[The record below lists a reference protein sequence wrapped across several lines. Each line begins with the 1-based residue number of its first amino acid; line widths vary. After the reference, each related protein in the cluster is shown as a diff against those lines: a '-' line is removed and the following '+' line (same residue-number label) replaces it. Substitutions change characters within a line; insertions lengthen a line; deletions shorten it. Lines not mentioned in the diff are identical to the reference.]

1 MATYDLEEQE
11 QIAEMKAWWKQYGNL
26 LAGVV
31 AAVSIA
37 IVAWQGWNWYQRNQ
51 AAQASAVFAVMQKA
65 VIESDAQRIKAASGE
80 LIEKYAGTA
89 YAPLAALMA
98 ARAMADA
105 GDAKTAKVQLLWV
118 AEHGKDELRDLARL
132 RLAALLLDDK
142 AYDEALQ
149 QLDGSPGA
157 GFAVRF
163 QDSRGDV
170 LRAQGKTAEARPAY
184 QTALAKLEEPEQGGR
199 AKNTLQDRQANA
211 AYRESLQQK
220 LDSLGEP
227 S

>member
-118 AEHGKDELRDLARL
+118 AEHGKEELRDLARL

-149 QLDGSPGA
+149 QLDGSPSA

-170 LRAQGKTAEARPAY
+170 LRAQGKTAEARAAY

>member
-118 AEHGKDELRDLARL
+118 AEHGKEDLRDLARL

-149 QLDGSPGA
+149 QLDGSPSA

-170 LRAQGKTAEARPAY
+170 LRAQGKTAEARAAY

>member
-26 LAGVV
+26 LAGIVT
-31 AAVSIA
+31 AASIA
-37 IVAWQGWNWYQRNQ
+37 VVAWQGWNWYQRNQ

-65 VIESDAQRIKAASGE
+65 VQENDSARIKAASGE

-89 YAPLAALMA
+89 YAPLAALMSARTMA
-98 ARAMADA
+98 AA
-105 GDAKTAKVQLLWV
+105 GDTKTAKLQLAWV

-149 QLDGSPGA
+149 QLAGSPGA
-157 GFAVRF
+157 GFVVRF
-163 QDSRGDV
+163 HDGRGDI
-170 LRAQGKTAEARPAY
+170 LRAQGKTAEARAAY
-184 QTALAKLEEPEQGGR
+184 QTALARLEEPEQSGK
-199 AKNTLQDRQANA
+199 AKNLLPDRQANA
-211 AYRESLQQK
+211 AYREAMRQK

-227 S
+227 G